1 MMAEIY
7 GRATGYCKGKGGS
20 MHIADLDVGILGANG
35 IVGGGIPIA
44 VGAAIGARVKKEDRV
59 TLCFFGDGASNT
71 GSFHESLNLA
81 AVLRLPVVFVCE
93 NNRWA
98 VSTPVC
104 YSLPVENVA
113 DRAASYGMPGAV
125 ADGSDP
131 LAVYEAVREAA
142 ARARRG
148 EGPTLVEAKTYRWE
162 GHFRGDPETYR
173 SREEVN
179 DWRQNRDPLRLF
191 AARLKEEGIAGDEDL
206 AVVRGEVGGLVS
218 TAVAFAEQS
227 PLPPPELL
235 YADVYA

>member
-1 MMAEIY
+1 
-7 GRATGYCKGKGGS
+7 
-20 MHIADLDVGILGANG
+20 
-35 IVGGGIPIA
+35 VGGGIPIA

-206 AVVRGEVGGLVS
+206 AVVRAEPPAASRVAVCRRLCIARFHRKDAKGAKACQAQLGLRYF
-218 TAVAFAEQS
+218 FACFAPWRFRRFARIAQM
-227 PLPPPELL
+227 LRGIL
-235 YADVYA
+235 